1 MSSLWTPGGEHRVPR
16 ATDPS
21 VASGGDEPPTG
32 SGSPPGPA
40 DSGGGGM
47 VDDEM
52 DEATAA
58 ELQELTRQLASAPPE
73 DVVANHCYG
82 LFELAALHLAQQ
94 PANLEAARLSID
106 AMALVVDGL
115 GDRLGQHHTS
125 LADGLSQLRL
135 AYVRIVDAAAPGA
148 AD

>member
-1 MSSLWTPGGEHRVPR
+1 
-16 ATDPS
+16 
-21 VASGGDEPPTG
+21 
-32 SGSPPGPA
+32 
-40 DSGGGGM
+40 M